1 MKLFLFWERA
11 FFISSLLRVEKEA
24 DEGGTLHA
32 MANKSFVITS
42 ILVKDHPIIIIITIT
57 SILAKDQSITMT
69 YTMHRTRHIR
79 CWWSRRRSF
88 QATPGAQSNP
98 AYNFKILSILIFDP
112 LMQNPPPSRPPQKN
126 FSSQRLMTTCR
137 CGCHRINTESGSES
151 STRKNF
157 F

>member
-42 ILVKDHPIIIIITIT
+42 ILVKDHHIIIIITIT

-112 LMQNPPPSRPPQKN
+112 LMQNPPPSRPPPKKK
-126 FSSQRLMTTCR
+126 L
-137 CGCHRINTESGSES
+137 
-151 STRKNF
+151 F
-157 F
+157 FAKAYDYM